1 MKKGISLVIAALMA
15 VSLVACGGGS
25 AAKSTTAAASE
36 QTEKQTEKA

>member
-1 MKKGISLVIAALMA
+1 MKKGISLVLAALMA

-36 QTEKQTEKA
+36 